1 MLGEEG
7 LESGDGVL
15 AAARGDEDHRLVLA
29 VEVDEHGD
37 VGLPAL
43 GGGLIE
49 ADGLDAGE
57 VEALDRLA
65 DVMLDDAP
73 QALIGDTDDA
83 GGGQH
88 RHLAHQRNGDLFEQE
103 REAAALAGPR
113 HIDPQHPMLGTVAA
127 RQLGDDA
134 GRS

>member
-43 GGGLIE
+43 GGGLKHLRSYLDEFVFRFNRRHTRSAAFRSLLRIAIARKPATYNMLIKPE
-49 ADGLDAGE
+49 AKA
-57 VEALDRLA
+57 
-65 DVMLDDAP
+65 
-73 QALIGDTDDA
+73 
-83 GGGQH
+83 
-88 RHLAHQRNGDLFEQE
+88 
-103 REAAALAGPR
+103 
-113 HIDPQHPMLGTVAA
+113 
-127 RQLGDDA
+127 
-134 GRS
+134 